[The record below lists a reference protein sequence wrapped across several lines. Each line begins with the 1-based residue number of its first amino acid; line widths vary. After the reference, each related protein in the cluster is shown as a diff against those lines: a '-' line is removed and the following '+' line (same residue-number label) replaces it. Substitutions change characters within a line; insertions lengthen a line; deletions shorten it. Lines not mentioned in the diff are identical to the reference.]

1 MNQWDYKIVS
11 INTQH
16 QPDVLEWISGS
27 QGGNPT
33 VQKTLESMGNNGW
46 ELVAFF
52 PACPSDQTVKHPVS
66 EHNSIVPA
74 NPWLYHAIF
83 KRPSETTEER
93 RERVENERLERRARR
108 AKAGSHD

>member
-16 QPDVLEWISGS
+16 QPDVVEWISGS
-27 QGGNPT
+27 RDGNPT

-52 PACPSDQTVKHPVS
+52 PARPADQTVKHPVS

-83 KRPSETTEER
+83 KKPSETMEER
-93 RERVENERLERRARR
+93 QQRVESERLERRAQR
-108 AKAGSHD
+108 AKSRL